1 MQKFL
6 SKAEVDAIVNP
17 KENII
22 FTRQELISIK
32 VSVQFLQE
40 KFYNREE
47 DKSSETYNQLIT
59 IRDKCINALEK

>member
-6 SKAEVDAIVNP
+6 TLAEVDAIVNP
-17 KENII
+17 KEDII

-40 KFYNREE
+40 KFYNVEE
-47 DKSSETYNQLIT
+47 DKSSDTYKQLIT
-59 IRDKCINALEK
+59 IRDKCIDALEK

>member
-6 SKAEVDAIVNP
+6 TKAEVDAIVNP

-40 KFYNREE
+40 KFYNKEE
-47 DKSSETYNQLIT
+47 DKSIT
-59 IRDKCINALEK
+59 SHSYL